1 MLFLSNYEFY
11 SEMKFQFQNLVSLT
25 FKRKSYNRWF
35 DSYLLISL
43 SLSLVQVT
51 SSGFVPL
58 ALSPH
63 FSLLEFELA
72 VVQGQ
77 ITAVD
82 TGVNLTLLNAVV
94 QTGGPLDFVSVV
106 SGSQVLR
113 QGPVKN
119 IDL

>member
-1 MLFLSNYEFY
+1 M
-11 SEMKFQFQNLVSLT
+11 
-25 FKRKSYNRWF
+25 
-35 DSYLLISL
+35 
-43 SLSLVQVT
+43 T

-63 FSLLEFELA
+63 FSLLELGLA

-77 ITAVD
+77 ITVVD
-82 TGVNLTLLNAVV
+82 TDVNLTLLNAVV

-106 SGSQVLR
+106 SGSLVLR

-119 IDL
+119 TLTLLKELNWQAFRQECKI